1 MNTSDDAPRSAPVP
15 PRNPSAV
22 RPAVVPVSLLCALG
36 IAGGC
41 AAVPPVDIR
50 RMAYE
55 TLRREDC
62 RLNQLDQFCQR
73 NFANEYAEYERLR
86 RHFIRDTVET
96 REPPPATGDDR

>member
-1 MNTSDDAPRSAPVP
+1 MNTPDDAPLPASFPAPPSAPG
-15 PRNPSAV
+15 
-22 RPAVVPVSLLCALG
+22 RPAVGLVSLLCMLG

-41 AAVPPVDIR
+41 AVVPPLDVK

-62 RLNQLDQFCQR
+62 RLNQLDSFCQR

-86 RHFIRDTVET
+86 RHFIRDAAES
-96 REPPPATGDDR
+96 REPPPTTGDDR